1 MRGGGYSRTVEQ
13 EAAAGGGVSDCSSGS
28 EQEAAAGGGVSDC
41 SSGSEQEA
49 AADGCRTERLLK

>member
-41 SSGSEQEA
+41 SSGSEQEVA
-49 AADGCRTERLLK
+49 AG